1 MLYLIQVLL
10 TVLMIISLMYAI
22 GSLVLLVL
30 GERHYYFSKVWYSLF
45 DVEKV

>member
-30 GERHYYFSKVWYSLF
+30 GEKHYFSKVWYSLF

>member
-10 TVLMIISLMYAI
+10 TVLMITSLMYAI

-30 GERHYYFSKVWYSLF
+30 GEKHSFSKVWYALF
-45 DVEKV
+45 DVEKL